1 VVDVA
6 QILARSVRPP
16 VPSAAAGRAGA
27 AGGDGPAAEP
37 AGPDPAGG
45 EPG

>member
-1 VVDVA
+1 VA

-16 VPSAAAGRAGA
+16 VPSVAAGE
-27 AGGDGPAAEP
+27 PQAAEP